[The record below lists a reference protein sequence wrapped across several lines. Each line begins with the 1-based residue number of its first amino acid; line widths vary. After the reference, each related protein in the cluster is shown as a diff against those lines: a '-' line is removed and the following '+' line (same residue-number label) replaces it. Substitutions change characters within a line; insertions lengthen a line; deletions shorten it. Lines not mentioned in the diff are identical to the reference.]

1 MTTTPKIP
9 AEMLTQPDVSCQNL
23 PARKA
28 WKFTWLTTDNRWET
42 KEREFRRSISPSLVF
57 WTKDWL
63 ANKRT
68 LLLFSVSFS
77 HFVYAKMRRKGTAR
91 RQTRYDVDDDLSG
104 TVSFFSFRISTP
116 DQRFIRLTF
125 RLNQLKQR
133 QTVTYRNVS
142 NEKLSLLPLGFP
154 CGDCAEKRCVCVCVC
169 VSGVKKRNTCKH
181 LISYLPRHLYRRR

>member
-1 MTTTPKIP
+1 
-9 AEMLTQPDVSCQNL
+9 
-23 PARKA
+23 
-28 WKFTWLTTDNRWET
+28 
-42 KEREFRRSISPSLVF
+42 
-57 WTKDWL
+57 
-63 ANKRT
+63 
-68 LLLFSVSFS
+68 
-77 HFVYAKMRRKGTAR
+77 MRRKGTAR

-154 CGDCAEKRCVCVCVC
+154 CSDCAEKRCVCVCVRLR
-169 VSGVKKRNTCKH
+169 VRSKEAKH
-181 LISYLPRHLYRRR
+181 MQALDLLSSAASLPAPIAENERTNERERARR